1 MSREITE
8 GFDAC
13 FGEIG
18 LGYAEM
24 ATINDIA
31 DKVSSA
37 LYELHD
43 IMQENDLYEK
53 YPMQDRFGKEGTVF
67 DEYSKKMSDNM
78 KDAVTQESSPGHTY
92 TYIGNIGGN
101 LAESSLKSVTELLQ
115 ETLGK
120 EYNIDFSCTNR
131 YNEGK
136 LMIDGYDYQEGYIR
150 DSMNKVL
157 EKSECER

>member
-13 FGEIG
+13 FSEIG
-18 LGYAEM
+18 LGYDEM
-24 ATINDIA
+24 TAINDIA

-37 LYELHD
+37 LYELHE

-53 YPMQDRFGKEGTVF
+53 YPMQDKFGKEGTIF
-67 DEYSKKMSDNM
+67 DEYSQKMYDNM
-78 KDAVTQESSPGHTY
+78 KDAVTKESSPGHTY
-92 TYIGNIGGN
+92 AYIGNIGEN
-101 LAESSLKSVTELLQ
+101 MAESSLKSMTELLQ
-115 ETLGK
+115 ETIGK
-120 EYNIDFSCTNR
+120 EYGIDFSYQNR

-150 DSMNKVL
+150 ESVNEVL
-157 EKSECER
+157 EKPECER